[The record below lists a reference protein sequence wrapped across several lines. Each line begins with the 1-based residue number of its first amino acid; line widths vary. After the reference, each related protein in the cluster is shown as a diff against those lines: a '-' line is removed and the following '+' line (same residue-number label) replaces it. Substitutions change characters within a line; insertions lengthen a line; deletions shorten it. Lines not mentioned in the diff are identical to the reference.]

1 MNRRQ
6 VVIFGL
12 AAAVAGPSFAS
23 DFRDEIVASLRAQG
37 YDQITV
43 EVTFLGRVRITAVKQ
58 SNLREIVINPRTG
71 EILRDLW
78 LTADGRVAV
87 NEPVFDDLDRTNSG
101 RGNDDSDPQDS
112 DGSDSNGSGDDSSDS
127 GSSDNGDDD
136 TSDDDAG
143 DKSDRGG
150 ERD

>member
-12 AAAVAGPSFAS
+12 ATALAGPAFAS
-23 DFRDEIVASLRAQG
+23 DFQDEIVASLRAQG
-37 YDQITV
+37 YAQITV
-43 EVTFLGRVRITAVKQ
+43 EVTLLGRVKITAMKQ

-78 LTADGRVAV
+78 LAADGSIAR
-87 NEPVFDDLDRTNSG
+87 NPPVFEDLDTQEN
-101 RGNDDSDPQDS
+101 NKSDAGDEGS
-112 DGSDSNGSGDDSSDS
+112 RDGSADDGFGNRGSDDVGGSDK
-127 GSSDNGDDD
+127 D
-136 TSDDDAG
+136 SDDDEDSG
-143 DKSDRGG
+143 RDKGG